1 MVNWNSLKLRDT
13 LVFINLLLLLI
24 LINIVSQFF
33 FLRIDLTEEKRYS
46 LKNTTKAYIQELQE
60 PVFIEVYLTGE
71 LNPAFTRL
79 KKSIEEIGE
88 EFRLASNNTITIHF
102 TDPSQAKGEKARNE
116 FMADLAARGVQ
127 PRNIIETVNG
137 KRQEKIV
144 FPGAIVSASGLET
157 GVNFLKGN
165 AAAGSEEVI
174 NQSIEGLEYEL
185 LSAIQQL
192 TNVDRSV
199 VGIVSHNVAY
209 DSLEIYSFT
218 KELSQRFDLTRVD
231 LNQPL
236 SPQTVQVA
244 AIVKPNR
251 PFTEKQKFHLD
262 QYIMQGGSVLFLL
275 DKLDAN
281 MDSTSHENY
290 FAFPVN
296 TNLDDQL
303 FRYGLRINPDLVYDK
318 VASLYPVVTGVSN
331 NQPQMQLLD
340 WPFYPLIN
348 QYSKHEVT
356 KNLDAVVLKFAN
368 TIDTV
373 KAPQVK
379 KTPLLFS
386 SIFSKSYQA
395 PVKVSVNDIRKD
407 KEIPQ
412 RDVPFTL
419 GYMLEGSFTSLYKNR
434 FLPEGV
440 EGVQGINQS
449 KPTRLLV
456 IADGDIALNVV
467 NPRTRQPQQMGFD
480 PYSNYTFANKDLLMN
495 AMSWLSKQESMLVAR
510 NKEVK
515 IRPLNKNKINEE
527 KQFWQFVNIV
537 VPIACVLV
545 LAVLLFWLRK
555 KQFANFHG

>member
-1 MVNWNSLKLRDT
+1 MVNWKSLKLRDA

-24 LINIVSQFF
+24 LVNVLSQFF
-33 FLRIDLTEEKRYS
+33 YLRIDLTEEKRYS
-46 LKNTTKAYIQELQE
+46 LKNTTKVYLQELQE

-88 EFRLASNNTITIHF
+88 EFRLASNNKISINF
-102 TDPSQAKGEKARNE
+102 TDPSQAIGEKARNE
-116 FMADLAARGVQ
+116 FMTDLAARGVQ
-127 PRNIIETVNG
+127 PRNIIETING

-185 LSAIQQL
+185 LNAIQQL
-192 TNVDRSV
+192 TNVNRSV
-199 VGIVSHNVAY
+199 VGIVSHSVAY
-209 DSLEIYSFT
+209 DSMEIYSFT

-231 LNQPL
+231 FNQPL
-236 SPQTVQVA
+236 NPKIVQVA
-244 AIVKPNR
+244 AIIKPNQ
-251 PFTEKQKFHLD
+251 PFTEIQKFYLD
-262 QYIMQGGSVLFLL
+262 QYIMQGGNVLFLM

-281 MDSTSHENY
+281 MDSTSLENY

-303 FRYGLRINPDLVYDK
+303 FRYGLRINQDLVYDK
-318 VASLYPVVTGVSN
+318 VAALYPVVTGMNN

-340 WPFYPLIN
+340 WPFFPLIN
-348 QYSKHEVT
+348 QYANHEVT

-368 TIDTV
+368 SIDTV
-373 KAPQVK
+373 KAAGVK
-379 KTPLLFS
+379 KIPLLYS
-386 SIFSKSYQA
+386 SIFSKNYQA

-412 RDVPFTL
+412 REVPFTL
-419 GYMLEGSFTSLYKNR
+419 GYMLEGNFTSLFKNR
-434 FLPEGV
+434 FLPEGITTKNIIT
-440 EGVQGINQS
+440 ES
-449 KPTRLLV
+449 KLARLVV

-467 NPRTRQPQQMGFD
+467 NPRTQQPQQMGFD

-495 AMSWLSKQESMLVAR
+495 VMSWLTKQESMLIAR

-527 KQFWQFVNIV
+527 KQFWQFVNIAI
-537 VPIACVLV
+537 PIAIVLV
-545 LAVLLFWLRK
+545 FAILIFWLRK
-555 KQFANFHG
+555 KRFANFHV